1 MTNYEYINFINSKLV
16 LYKKTNTYYINIGP
30 LFGYNDCTYFIFIIL
45 NEKVSK
51 SYITTKNDIYD
62 LLILVKN
69 NELYKLLTGT
79 ENLKFGID
87 YLISESLYNYIL
99 TNETNYEYSDKFV
112 NYILPDYII
121 DLKPNENDYESLDNI
136 NIEYYLKLN
145 EINNFEFNIEEL
157 NNFYITFCNIILD
170 NAYINDIS
178 NEYYIYKTVLEY
190 WANGG
195 TDMASTNI
203 SLILNSSINVY
214 NTNQS
219 YTICGCN
226 TNNDNNNNNINTLSC
241 NELYKNAMLLHLK
254 EMLGNSDFYES
265 WFMLEDG
272 NINEVMIKKLLLLI
286 DEFLKLDYNIY
297 SNIQTDKKMSKCNCE
312 VISGDDCNFSI
323 IKDYKNVLYWVNENK
338 ILENKNKIY
347 ILGTNFGEILPKL
360 IF

>member
-30 LFGYNDCTYFIFIIL
+30 LFGYNDCTYSIFIIL
-45 NEKVSK
+45 NEKTSK
-51 SYITTKNDIYD
+51 SYIATKNDIYD

-69 NELYKLLTGT
+69 NELYKLLIGT
-79 ENLKFGID
+79 ENLKFGTD

-99 TNETNYEYSDKFV
+99 LNEINYEYSDEFI

-121 DLKPNENDYESLDNI
+121 DLKPNENDYELLDNI
-136 NIEYYLKLN
+136 NIEYYIKLN

-170 NAYINDIS
+170 NAYINDTS

-195 TDMASTNI
+195 NDIALTNM

-214 NTNQS
+214 TNQS
-219 YTICGCN
+219 YTICGCGN
-226 TNNDNNNNNINTLSC
+226 NNDNNINTVSC
-241 NELYKNAMLLHLK
+241 NELYKNAMLLYLK
-254 EMLGNSDFYES
+254 EILGNSDFYES

-272 NINEVMIKKLLLLI
+272 NANEVMIKKLLLLI

-297 SNIQTDKKMSKCNCE
+297 TDKKLSKCNCE
-312 VISGDDCNFSI
+312 TISVDNCNLSI

-347 ILGTNFGEILPKL
+347 VLGTNFGEILPKL